1 MLLLRALWVNG
12 EGAAPREA
20 WCNAFDTVCER
31 REIYTE
37 QFGSRETEGK
47 WDLVFFNF
55 DFPEMSSLKLIPQS
69 KQRWPSAPV
78 VMCTMQ
84 CSSELAIW
92 ALRVRVF
99 DVLVKPL
106 MLGEV
111 DRCLERVLEAIR
123 ARRLQ
128 SARLPQPFFAQ
139 MPTEARYR
147 PRTIPSARLQRAVAH
162 VGKHYTRHV
171 SESEVARICEMSPSR
186 FCREFK
192 TAFGVTFIE
201 YLSRHR
207 VTEAKRLLANR
218 SMAVTDVAAA
228 VGFTDPSYFT
238 RVFRRI
244 TGDSPSEYRGA
255 QLNGEARTSA
265 ALVTVT

>member
-1 MLLLRALWVNG
+1 MNG

-20 WCNAFDTVCER
+20 WCSAFDTVCER
-31 REIYTE
+31 REVYIG
-37 QFGSRETEGK
+37 QFGSQETEGD
-47 WDLVFFNF
+47 WDLVCFNF
-55 DFPEMSSLKLIPQS
+55 DFPEMTSLKLIPQS
-69 KQRWPSAPV
+69 KHRWPSAPV

-111 DRCLERVLEAIR
+111 DRCLERILEAVR

-128 SARLPQPFFAQ
+128 SARIPRPFLAQ
-139 MPTEARYR
+139 MPIEARYR
-147 PRTIPSARLQRAVAH
+147 PRTTSSARLQRAVAH
-162 VGKHYTRHV
+162 IGKHYTQHV

-192 TAFGVTFIE
+192 AAFGVTFVE

-207 VTEAKRLLANR
+207 VTAAKRLLGNR
-218 SMAVTDVAAA
+218 SMSVTDVAAA

-238 RVFRRI
+238 RVFRKI
-244 TGDSPSEYRGA
+244 TGDSPSEYRDVQLSEAA
-255 QLNGEARTSA
+255 QVSSVSEA
-265 ALVTVT
+265 VT